1 MYKSLNKKMNI
12 KKWMGRENKRG
23 KSELITSHA
32 TLREIITHILGA
44 IHVLVDKLLKCANTY
59 N

>member
-1 MYKSLNKKMNI
+1 
-12 KKWMGRENKRG
+12 MGRENKRG